1 MMIHYMLPAS
11 VVGTLVVAGVV
22 IGQGSSAL
30 RAATRMA
37 TELRPALSFSNI
49 TNQRERSIALFNE
62 ATKVL
67 QHPRCMN
74 CHPTT
79 ERPTQTDLMR
89 PHQPWV
95 VRGTRGHGAVGLQCS
110 TCHHQTNFDQA
121 GIPGHPQWHLAPASL
136 AWQGKTTRQICLQ
149 IKDRSRNGNRSL
161 ATLIHHMSE
170 DTLVGWAWSPGPGR
184 TAAPGSQM
192 EFGKLMKAWA
202 ESGAHCP
209 AP

>member
-1 MMIHYMLPAS
+1 MMMIRNMLPAS
-11 VVGTLVVAGVV
+11 VVGILVVAGVV
-22 IGQGSSAL
+22 VGQGSSAL
-30 RAATRMA
+30 LAATRMA
-37 TELRPALSFSNI
+37 TELSPALSFSNI
-49 TNQRERSIALFNE
+49 TNGRERSIALFNE

-74 CHPTT
+74 CHQAT

-95 VRGTRGHGAVGLQCS
+95 VRGTRGHGAVGQRCS
-110 TCHHQTNFDQA
+110 TCHHQANFDQA
-121 GIPGHPQWHLAPASL
+121 GIPGHPQWHLAPASM
-136 AWQGKTTRQICLQ
+136 ARQGKTARM

-161 ATLIHHMSE
+161 AALIHHMSE

-192 EFGKLMKAWA
+192 EFGMLMKAWA

>member
-1 MMIHYMLPAS
+1 MMNRFILPAS
-11 VVGTLVVAGVV
+11 IFGTLIVAGFA
-22 IGQGSSAL
+22 IGQGTSAL
-30 RAATRMA
+30 RAAARMA
-37 TELRPALSFSNI
+37 TELRAASSFSNI
-49 TNQRERSIALFNE
+49 PNQRERSVALFNE
-62 ATKVL
+62 AAKVL

-74 CHPTT
+74 CHPAT

-95 VRGTRGHGAVGLQCS
+95 VRGPRGYGATGMRCA

-121 GIPGHPQWHLAPASL
+121 GIPGHPEWHLAPASM
-136 AWQGKTTRQICLQ
+136 AWQGKTVRQICTQ
-149 IKDRSRNGNRSL
+149 IKDRARNGNRSL
-161 ATLIHHMSE
+161 AALIRHVSE

-184 TAAPGSQM
+184 TPTPGSQR
-192 EFGKLMKAWA
+192 EFGELMKAWS